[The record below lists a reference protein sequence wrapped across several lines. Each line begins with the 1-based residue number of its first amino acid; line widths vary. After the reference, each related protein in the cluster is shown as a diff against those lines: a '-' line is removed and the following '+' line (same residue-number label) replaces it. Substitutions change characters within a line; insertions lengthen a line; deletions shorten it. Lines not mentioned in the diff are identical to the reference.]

1 MSRLFKSKF
10 RVALAAA
17 LVVLACLAA
26 WAFWLEPAS
35 TVVRRVSLSVPAWHA
50 EHRGL
55 KIALLTDLH
64 VGAPHMSLGRLRNV
78 VGLVNEEA
86 PDLVI
91 ITGDFVIGGPQDEGG
106 ERGGVAGGT
115 FVEPEPLAEELKHL
129 RAPLGV
135 YAVLGNHDWWFD
147 GERVARA
154 LGGAGLKVLENE
166 AVRIERDGRGFWL
179 GGVADLWTRRPD
191 VEGTLRQVNTDDPVI
206 LFTHNPDIFPN
217 VPARVALTV
226 AGHTHGGQV
235 NLPFLGRP
243 VVPSKFGQRYA
254 FGHVVEGGRHLFVS
268 GGVGTSIIPVR
279 FRVPP
284 EIVILK
290 LGPAS

>member
-1 MSRLFKSKF
+1 
-10 RVALAAA
+10 
-17 LVVLACLAA
+17 
-26 WAFWLEPAS
+26 
-35 TVVRRVSLSVPAWHA
+35 
-50 EHRGL
+50 
-55 KIALLTDLH
+55 
-64 VGAPHMSLGRLRNV
+64 
-78 VGLVNEEA
+78 
-86 PDLVI
+86 
-91 ITGDFVIGGPQDEGG
+91 
-106 ERGGVAGGT
+106 
-115 FVEPEPLAEELKHL
+115 
-129 RAPLGV
+129 
-135 YAVLGNHDWWFD
+135 
-147 GERVARA
+147 
-154 LGGAGLKVLENE
+154 VLENE
-166 AVRIERDGRGFWL
+166 AVRIEREGRGFWL

-290 LGPAS
+290 LEPAS

>member
-1 MSRLFKSKF
+1 MFRLFKS
-10 RVALAAA
+10 RLGVALAVALFVAA
-17 LVVLACLAA
+17 YLAA

-35 TVVRRVSLSVPAWHA
+35 TVVRRVGLAVPAWHA

-55 KIALLTDLH
+55 KFALLTDLH
-64 VGAPHMSLGRLRNV
+64 VGAPHMSLGRLRDV
-78 VGLVNEEA
+78 VTRVNAEA

-91 ITGDFVIGGPQDEGG
+91 ITGDFVIGGKEHEGG
-106 ERGGVAGGT
+106 VLGGT
-115 FVEPEPLAEELKHL
+115 FVEPEPIAGELKEL

-135 YAVLGNHDWWFD
+135 YAVLGNHDRWYD

-166 AVRIERDGRGFWL
+166 AVSIESGGRAFWL
-179 GGVADLWTRRPD
+179 AGVGDLWTSTPD
-191 VEGTLRQVNTDDPVI
+191 IEGTLRQVNTDDPVV
-206 LFTHNPDIFPN
+206 LFTHNPDIFPG
-217 VPARVALTV
+217 VPARVSLTL

-235 NLPFLGRP
+235 NLPLAGRP
-243 VVPSKFGQRYA
+243 IVPSKFGQRYA

-268 GGVGTSIIPVR
+268 GGVGTSMIPAR

-284 EIVILK
+284 EIVILQ
-290 LGPAS
+290 LEPGG

>member
-1 MSRLFKSKF
+1 VSRLFKSKF

-78 VGLVNEEA
+78 VGRVNEEA